1 MSDKEWLSNFNY
13 IAIINLLKAAISTL
27 EKGQI
32 NYVGSGRMNW
42 EKNEVKNI
50 VDKLTKQ
57 LNLLIEE
64 EKDSN

>member
-1 MSDKEWLSNFNY
+1 MSNEDELSGFNY
-13 IAIINLLKAAISTL
+13 IAIINLLKAAASTL
-27 EKGQI
+27 ENGQL
-32 NYVGSGRMNW
+32 NYAGAGRVHW
-42 EKNEVKNI
+42 GKNEVKNI

>member
-1 MSDKEWLSNFNY
+1 MSNEDWLSGFNY
-13 IAIINLLKAAISTL
+13 IAIINLLKAAASTL
-27 EKGQI
+27 ENGQL
-32 NYVGSGRMNW
+32 NYAGNRRMNW
-42 EKNEVKNI
+42 EKDEVKNI